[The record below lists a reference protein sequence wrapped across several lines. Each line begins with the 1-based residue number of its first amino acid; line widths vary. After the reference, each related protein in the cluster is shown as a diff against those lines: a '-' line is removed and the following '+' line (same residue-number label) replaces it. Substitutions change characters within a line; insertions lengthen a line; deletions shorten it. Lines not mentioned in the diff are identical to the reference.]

1 MTATRRANAPARR
14 AQDDQDLDRTLVA
27 EDAQARV
34 SFGAELAQCLSE
46 RAARSVHAVLLEG
59 LRREGLEREGEES
72 EEEEEA
78 GKEGDGRSRY
88 PVRPLPSRL
97 GACSLSA
104 RSDADP
110 RAHRSQLAAA
120 LTSSSS
126 FSAAIDNGGGRV
138 SSYRP
143 PLEGDGKGGKVT
155 GAGRGER
162 WAGR

>member
-27 EDAQARV
+27 EDAPARV
-34 SFGAELAQCLSE
+34 SFSAELAQCLAE
-46 RAARSVHAVLLEG
+46 RAARSVHAVLLEE
-59 LRREGLEREGEES
+59 LKREELEREGEEI
-72 EEEEEA
+72 EEEEV

>member
-1 MTATRRANAPARR
+1 MTAIRRANAPARR

-27 EDAQARV
+27 EDAPARA
-34 SFGAELAQCLSE
+34 SFGAELAQCLAE

-59 LRREGLEREGEES
+59 LKREGLEREGEEI
-72 EEEEEA
+72 EEEEEV
-78 GKEGDGRSRY
+78 GKEGDVRVRY
-88 PVRPLPSRL
+88 PVRPLSSPFRSR
-97 GACSLSA
+97 SPSA

-120 LTSSSS
+120 LASSSS
-126 FSAAIDNGGGRV
+126 LSAAIDNGGGRV
-138 SSYRP
+138 SSSRP
-143 PLEGDGKGGKVT
+143 PLEGGGKGGKVT